1 MRVRGNEML
10 MLQIAFAVDGLLFL
24 CFLVF
29 VILPKYADQRVL
41 EAPPPLRLTGSV
53 SKLAGR

>member
-1 MRVRGNEML
+1 ML

-29 VILPKYADQRVL
+29 VILPKYANQRVL

>member
-1 MRVRGNEML
+1 MRGRGNEML
-10 MLQIAFAVDGLLFL
+10 MLQIAFAADGLFFL

-29 VILPKYADQRVL
+29 VILPKYANQRVP
-41 EAPPPLRLTGSV
+41 EAPPPLRLAGSV

>member
-1 MRVRGNEML
+1 ML
-10 MLQIAFAVDGLLFL
+10 HIAFAVDGLLFL

-29 VILPKYADQRVL
+29 VILPKYANQRVL

>member
-1 MRVRGNEML
+1 ML

-41 EAPPPLRLTGSV
+41 EAPPLPRLTGSV
-53 SKLAGR
+53 SKRAGR

>member
-1 MRVRGNEML
+1 MRVPGNEML

-29 VILPKYADQRVL
+29 VILPKYANQRVP